1 LQDKTQSPDRA
12 IPVKKASIVCGEK
25 SKTDPREVV
34 PSEQAIRYSLRIKR
48 INSFTPN
55 HLEVGTKKDAEFVA
69 VNSATPHTWR

>member
-34 PSEQAIRYSLRIKR
+34 PSEQAIRYSL
-48 INSFTPN
+48 
-55 HLEVGTKKDAEFVA
+55 
-69 VNSATPHTWR
+69 